1 MLRTTST
8 ICQEGGRSCR
18 HYLGWGGCSYTYLF
32 VWGVDCYDC
41 VWGVGG
47 TELVTIVY
55 LFVWGVDC
63 YDCVWGVGG
72 TELVTIV
79 CGSGG
84 TEWCDM

>member
-1 MLRTTST
+1 M
-8 ICQEGGRSCR
+8 
-18 HYLGWGGCSYTYLF
+18 
-32 VWGVDCYDC
+32 
-41 VWGVGG
+41 GG

-84 TEWCDM
+84 IEW